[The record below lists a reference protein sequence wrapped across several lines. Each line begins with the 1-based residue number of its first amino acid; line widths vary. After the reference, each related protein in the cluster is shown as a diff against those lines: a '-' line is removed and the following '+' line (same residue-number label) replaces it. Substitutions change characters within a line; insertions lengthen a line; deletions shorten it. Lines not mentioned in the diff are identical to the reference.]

1 MVITVTSVLS
11 KIQDLPE
18 DFRNYVEQVTPGVA
32 NVRSWSR
39 DAVYTVSLRAGKTE
53 GNLDATC
60 TCHATKLCKH
70 IVAYYAWAKGLVP
83 TKDEEIST
91 DVETVPVEAL
101 TPDTEHPLQ
110 KIRVRV
116 SISND
121 PLCSAE
127 ARYGAVIAPTI
138 RDHFFD
144 LEIPSLP
151 VGWTIRELV
160 LLSGSESK
168 EGGDRYGK

>member
-1 MVITVTSVLS
+1 MIITVTAVLS

-32 NVRSWSR
+32 NVRSWTR

-60 TCHATKLCKH
+60 ACPATKLCKH

-83 TKDEEIST
+83 AKDEEIST
-91 DVETVPVEAL
+91 DVETVPAEAL
-101 TPDTEHPLQ
+101 TPDTEQ
-110 KIRVRV
+110 IRVRV

-121 PLCSAE
+121 PLCSDE
-127 ARYGAVIAPTI
+127 ARYGAIIAPTI

-144 LEIPSLP
+144 LEIPALP
-151 VGWTIRELV
+151 VGWTIREIV
-160 LLSGSESK
+160 LISDSESK
-168 EGGDRYGK
+168 EGGDQHAK